1 MAETEEGHR
10 IASSPPAEGA
20 WSQVWHV
27 PVLLLGLLLLGIGVY
42 VALPSADTDD
52 FPAALDSVRA
62 YLLAGNLAKAAELLD
77 VVDGRIDRASK
88 ADRTRSLLLRGDL
101 RHAEEAVEQWVVPSR
116 VTRIIEAY
124 EAAEVLGYD
133 LAVDEVRLER
143 MARMYASTGRTAEA
157 MAVVERLKDAV
168 PSRRYGVLKRIIQ
181 HAWASAVTTPPEDLI
196 ALVTRYRK
204 EVREEPDPDQRRDAQ
219 IWGLSIQARLYLD
232 DGDPGRALDFLNP
245 RRANLASVGGEEDLG
260 PLIVLQAESLRRV
273 GDYDAADVM
282 FQHAQLKLA
291 HDPTSVLHAEILVGQ
306 AQIALA
312 HRGEV
317 DTALEHFRN
326 AATRFPTAPGYP
338 TALIGMADCEARS
351 GADARAEARFRE
363 AAEHLATSSPRDATA
378 KRMLVEMI
386 VTHYQRHFD
395 MFRYEQALRYLRVLP
410 LLYDQHP
417 PTDLL
422 ARFAETH
429 QRIAESRLS
438 HAAEAGSAVEAE
450 APDRQD
456 TEDDTTD
463 PAAEHVAADD
473 PEAARRLARR
483 EAAMH
488 FGEAAQ
494 FYYNH
499 ARSVTV
505 SDDQAHG
512 SSLWNAAI
520 NFDRARLW
528 ERAIEVLEQF
538 QQTRPSDPRRLDASI
553 MLATAHQANGDH
565 RVAVEHFD
573 RLIQSHPRT
582 RQAHASRVP
591 LARCHIA
598 LGQLNKALA
607 ELNHVVENN
616 DVVTPDSK
624 EYLASVIELGRL
636 HYRMEQYEAAISRLQ
651 EAVDRDPD
659 SPEIGLLYGYLADAY
674 RMSVPQ
680 LDAVLAEA
688 VTRSQ
693 SEVLSRERT
702 RRLEQAK
709 EAFDHAIDLLE
720 VRPAAVR
727 TPLEEL
733 YLRNSYFYRGDCD
746 FMLERYES
754 SIALY
759 HEAVKRWDQ
768 HPGSLVAWMQIVNAH
783 CALQQFQDAK
793 VELGNAQFALQR
805 MPENAFDDPNLPI
818 SREHWKQWFH
828 WTSELGIYA
837 QADAETGEP

>member
-1 MAETEEGHR
+1 MEEGHR
-10 IASSPPAEGA
+10 IVSPPPVEGA

-27 PVLLLGLLLLGIGVY
+27 PVLLLGLVLLGIGIY

-52 FPAALDSVRA
+52 FPAALDSARA
-62 YLLAGNLAKAAELLD
+62 YLLADNLVKAAELLD
-77 VVDGRIDRASK
+77 VVDGRIDRAGK
-88 ADRTRSLLLRGDL
+88 ADRIRSRLLRGDL
-101 RHAEEAVEQWVVPSR
+101 RHAEEAKEQRVVPSR
-116 VTRIIEAY
+116 VTRIVEAY
-124 EAAEVLGYD
+124 EAAEALGYD
-133 LAVDEVRLER
+133 LAADEVRLER
-143 MARMYASTGRTAEA
+143 MAWIYASTGRTAEA
-157 MAVVERLKDAV
+157 MVVVERLKNAE
-168 PSRRYGVLKRIIQ
+168 PRRRYGVLKRIIQ
-181 HAWASAVTTPPEDLI
+181 HTRASAGISPPEDLI
-196 ALVTRYRK
+196 ALVTRYRE
-204 EVREEPDPDQRRDAQ
+204 EVREEPDLDQRRDAQ
-219 IWGLSIQARLYLD
+219 IWGLSTQARLYLD

-260 PLIVLQAESLRRV
+260 SLIVLQAESLRQV

-326 AATRFPTAPGYP
+326 AATRFPTAAGYP
-338 TALIGMADCEARS
+338 TAVIGMADCEARS

-363 AAEHLATSSPRDATA
+363 AAEYLAASSPRDATA

-417 PTDLL
+417 PTDLQ
-422 ARFAETH
+422 ARFAVTH
-429 QRIAESRLS
+429 QRIAEARLV
-438 HAAEAGSAVEAE
+438 HAAEAESAVETE

-456 TEDDTTD
+456 TEDAT
-463 PAAEHVAADD
+463 ADD
-473 PEAARRLARR
+473 PESARRLAYR
-483 EAAMH
+483 EAIMH

-494 FYYNH
+494 FYYDH

-538 QQTRPSDPRRLDASI
+538 QETRPNDPRRLDASI

-636 HYRMEQYEAAISRLQ
+636 HYRMEQYEPAISRLQ
-651 EAVDRDPD
+651 EAVDRDPG

-680 LDAVLAEA
+680 LDAALAEA
-688 VTRSQ
+688 VNRAQ

-709 EAFDHAIDLLE
+709 KAFDHAIDLLE
-720 VRPAAVR
+720 VRAGAVR

-818 SREHWKQWFH
+818 SREHWKQWFR
-828 WTSELGIYA
+828 WTSELGLYA
-837 QADAETGEP
+837 QAVAETDEP